1 MAGDPG
7 REVWKPVV
15 QVQCEKTEGYRGCM
29 EANYDGE
36 EAGRWVK

>member
-7 REVWKPVV
+7 REVWKSVV